1 MKYKYKKI
9 TVIVGHY
16 GCGKTNLAVNM
27 ALDMAEQGR
36 VCVVDM
42 DIVNP
47 YFRTADFKELFEE
60 KGIDILCPQY
70 ANTNLD
76 IPVLNFDMERI
87 AENYD
92 CVIMD
97 VGGDDAGA
105 YALGRYKKAFEK
117 YKQDMDMLY
126 VFSMYRSVDSS
137 PEDTV
142 QIMREIEQASGM
154 KCTAVVNNSNLG
166 LETNSRTIEKSREF
180 AEKVSELSKLPI
192 AFECSV
198 SEKNENTF
206 PVKRMVKMPWENLN

>member
-1 MKYKYKKI
+1 MILTEKETNAIEDLKTQEQACIEKYTKYSNQAKDP
-9 TVIVGHY
+9 V
-16 GCGKTNLAVNM
+16 L
-27 ALDMAEQGR
+27 
-36 VCVVDM
+36 
-42 DIVNP
+42 
-47 YFRTADFKELFEE
+47 KELFEE

-166 LETNSRTIEKSREF
+166 VETNSMTIEKSREF
-180 AEKVSELSKLPI
+180 AEKVSKLSKLPL

-198 SEKNENTF
+198 SGENENTF

>member
-70 ANTNLD
+70 AKTNLD

-105 YALGRYKKAFEK
+105 YALGRYRKVLED

-166 LETNSRTIEKSREF
+166 VETNSRTIEKSREF
-180 AEKVSELSKLPI
+180 AEKVSKLSKLPL

-198 SEKNENTF
+198 SGENENTF